1 MTIDVQATADNFN
14 LEEIVSTEPMEW
26 TDTYKPW
33 KYGIIFKEKIVFHQA
48 DSIIASMN
56 LRLLKGGKDMPPE
69 AKRAFRFEILDNNK
83 VIYSRNGWNM
93 VNISH
98 LSFSKGNLYRRFL
111 LLMVVVRARKN
122 ACWI

>member
-1 MTIDVQATADNFN
+1 MQSTADNFS

-56 LRLLKGGKDMPPE
+56 LRLLKNGKDLPTE

-83 VIYSRNGWNM
+83 VIYARNGWNM

-98 LSFSKGNLYRRFL
+98 LSYR
-111 LLMVVVRARKN
+111 AN
-122 ACWI
+122 